1 MIKKTVTFEN
11 VDGAE
16 ETQELMFHLSKS
28 DFIHMFRE
36 GLEKKLEEWM
46 NVPDPKK
53 LAPEDFKDEM
63 VKYEK
68 NLMDALDYLV
78 RNSYGER
85 VTDADGS
92 HPRFVKDKEKTEEF
106 LRSDAYGEFFVSLF
120 QDPDAFAN
128 FIMALIPK
136 GLQVEDDEEALKA
149 LTPEQR
155 RYLESISNKNK

>member
-11 VDGAE
+11 VDGVE

-36 GLEKKLEEWM
+36 GLDKKLEEWM
-46 NVPDPKK
+46 KIPDPKTMS
-53 LAPEDFKDEM
+53 EDEYK
-63 VKYEK
+63 VAIAKYEK
-68 NLMDALDYLV
+68 TLMDALDYLV
-78 RNSYGER
+78 RESYGER

-92 HPRFVKDKEKTEEF
+92 HPRFVKDKEKTEAF

-120 QDPDAFAN
+120 QDPDAFAK
-128 FIMALIPK
+128 FIMTLIPK
-136 GLQVEDDEEALKA
+136 GLQAENNEEVLKT

-155 RYLESISNKNK
+155 RYLESISNK

>member
-11 VDGAE
+11 VDGVE

-36 GLEKKLEEWM
+36 GLDKKLEEWM
-46 NVPDPKK
+46 KIPDPKTMS
-53 LAPEDFKDEM
+53 EDEYK
-63 VKYEK
+63 VAIAKYEK
-68 NLMDALDYLV
+68 TLMDALDYLV
-78 RNSYGER
+78 RESYGER

-92 HPRFVKDKEKTEEF
+92 HPRFVKDKEKTEAF

-120 QDPDAFAN
+120 QDPDAFAK

-136 GLQVEDDEEALKA
+136 GLQAENNEEVLKT

-155 RYLESISNKNK
+155 RYLESISNK

>member
-11 VDGAE
+11 VDGVE

-36 GLEKKLEEWM
+36 GLDKKLEEWM
-46 NVPDPKK
+46 KIPDAKTMS
-53 LAPEDFKDEM
+53 EDEYK
-63 VKYEK
+63 VAIAKYEK
-68 NLMDALDYLV
+68 TLMDALDYLV
-78 RNSYGER
+78 RESYGER

-120 QDPDAFAN
+120 QDPDEFAK

-136 GLQVEDDEEALKA
+136 GLQAENNEEVLKT

-155 RYLESISNKNK
+155 RYLESISNK

>member
-11 VDGAE
+11 VDGVE

-36 GLEKKLEEWM
+36 GLDKKLEEWM
-46 NVPDPKK
+46 KIPD
-53 LAPEDFKDEM
+53 ANTMSEDEFKTAM

-68 NLMDALDYLV
+68 TLMDALDYLV

-92 HPRFVKDKEKTEEF
+92 HPRFVKNKEKTEEF
-106 LRSDAYGEFFVSLF
+106 LRSDAYGEFFISLF
-120 QDPDAFAN
+120 QDPDAFAK
-128 FIMALIPK
+128 FIMTLIPK
-136 GLQVEDDEEALKA
+136 GLQAENNEEVLKT

-155 RYLESISNKNK
+155 RYLESISNK